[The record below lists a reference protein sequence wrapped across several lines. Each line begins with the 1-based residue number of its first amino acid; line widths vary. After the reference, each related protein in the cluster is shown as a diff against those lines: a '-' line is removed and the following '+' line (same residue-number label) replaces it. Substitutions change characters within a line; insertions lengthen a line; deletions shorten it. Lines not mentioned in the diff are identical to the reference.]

1 MVFLATK
8 GKSIQEVYAAT
19 GRRKN
24 AIARVR
30 LKPGRGNVVINSR
43 AMADYC
49 QRKMLELKIMEPF
62 NLTNTTGRFDVE
74 ANCCG
79 GGLAGQSEAVR
90 HGISRALLEYD
101 PEMRSSLKKAGLL
114 TRDPRVKERK
124 KYGRK
129 RARRGFQWTKR

>member
-1 MVFLATK
+1 MATK
-8 GKSIQEVYAAT
+8 GKSIQEVYSAT

-43 AMADYC
+43 TMADYC

-62 NLTNTTGRFDVE
+62 DLTDTAGRFDVD

-79 GGLAGQSEAVR
+79 GGLAGQAEAVR
-90 HGISRALLEYD
+90 HGISRALQEYD
-101 PEMRSSLKKAGLL
+101 PEMRPTLKKAGLL
-114 TRDPRVKERK
+114 TRDPRVKESK

>member
-8 GKSIQEVYAAT
+8 GKIIQEVYSAT

-30 LKPGRGNVVINSR
+30 LKPGRGNIVINSR
-43 AMADYC
+43 TMADYC

-62 NLTNTTGRFDVE
+62 NLTNTAGTFDVE

-101 PEMRSSLKKAGLL
+101 PEMRSALKKAGLL

-129 RARRGFQWTKR
+129 RARRGFPWTKR